1 MAQDIKDTH
10 RYGDPLADPTAALAA
25 VGCLGA
31 DGGLVEGLLAVG
43 LATSLGIRQNWPD
56 TCRAAVVALRR
67 HLEQEVREAAY
78 ATVVGENWARPGT
91 GSP

>member
-1 MAQDIKDTH
+1 MVRAH
-10 RYGDPLADPTAALAA
+10 LARL
-25 VGCLGA
+25 LR
-31 DGGLVEGLLAVG
+31 DGGRPRLAER
-43 LATSLGIRQNWPD
+43 LALRARTEFLGTRQNWPD